1 MLEPLNL
8 FASRDSTIDQL
19 QLDGWGPGAV
29 AAGYEDRFYN
39 GNWPRLRRK
48 LEEYKRKYEDDKRKY
63 EDDMKFLGMDSDG
76 YGFHETSPEKQFMNN
91 YPRPKES
98 LCRHR
103 LPRRPRKLSTRRRID

>member
-48 LEEYKRKYEDDKRKY
+48 LEEYKRKYEDDK
-63 EDDMKFLGMDSDG
+63 G
-76 YGFHETSPEKQFMNN
+76 N
-91 YPRPKES
+91 
-98 LCRHR
+98 
-103 LPRRPRKLSTRRRID
+103 TRTT